1 MIEFRSKKPKNK
13 KIYIS
18 IILAVIVIILAVVGA
33 KLLQYSEE
41 GEKNLPFKIEKMT
54 IISSADGK
62 GIEGTENR
70 WNFEIIQNN
79 DVYFKIDEIK
89 NATRTDSFKK
99 ITLQNFNI
107 VETPQIGE
115 VKFYHPVE
123 DKDLIYVYKDENI
136 VNEKIDYNVSGNS
149 NVKKQEITKEEAI
162 VSFSSCNNN
171 LGTYTSN
178 EDTEIKYDGT
188 LLGKIGKN
196 EDEIKYKISFD
207 MIVEM
212 ESNKKYKATFNLD
225 LPLGNIVSEG
235 MIKKEITEFNDIV
248 FKRV

>member
-1 MIEFRSKKPKNK
+1 MIEFREEKQKSK

-18 IILAVIVIILAVVGA
+18 IALVVIVIILAVVGS

-41 GEKNLPFKIEKMT
+41 GEQNLPFKIEKMT

-70 WNFEIIQNN
+70 WDFEIIQNN
-79 DVYFKIDEIK
+79 DVYFEINEIK
-89 NATRTDSFKK
+89 NETRTDSFKK

-107 VETPQIGE
+107 IENPQIGE
-115 VKFYHPVE
+115 IKFYHPVK
-123 DKDLIYVYKDENI
+123 DKDLIYVYKDENLA
-136 VNEKIDYNVSGNS
+136 NEKIEYTVSGNN

-162 VSFSSCNNN
+162 VSFSSCNSN

-188 LLGKIGKN
+188 LLEKIGKA
-196 EDEIKYKISFD
+196 EEELKYKISFD
-207 MIVEM
+207 MIIEM
-212 ESNKKYKATFNLD
+212 ESNKKYKASFNLD
-225 LPLGNIVSEG
+225 LPLEKLISEG
-235 MIKKEITEFNDIV
+235 TIKKEITELNNVV